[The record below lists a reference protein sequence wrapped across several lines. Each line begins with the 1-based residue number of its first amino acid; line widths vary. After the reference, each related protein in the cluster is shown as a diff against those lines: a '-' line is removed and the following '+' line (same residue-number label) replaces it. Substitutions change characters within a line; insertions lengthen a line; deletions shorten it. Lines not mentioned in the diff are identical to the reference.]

1 MLDTKTLTEETI
13 KECRENEAWLKTKVE
28 EFAPEGT
35 TCQVEELSVNDT
47 DGDEYI
53 FCEVTITCNK
63 RKHHFN
69 YYAGTQGVTLVERI
83 GGKKGEIA
91 DGDKLGK
98 TFEMEFYVPSKDD
111 MEDMEEFLKNLADY
125 APKKPKAKK
134 VKITIPEKVF
144 LVTAAYQKD
153 GGDLDYTSNIGVYK
167 SKEGATKALIEVAI
181 ENLPN
186 YDCERAIIGY
196 NHDDYMWGEW
206 DTLAVTADKKG
217 DPEDDDYYDLS
228 QEEILELI
236 RKAGRVF
243 VETETHSGMEL
254 KIVETDLEP

>member
-1 MLDTKTLTEETI
+1 MLDTKNLNEETI

-28 EFAPEGT
+28 EYAPDGT
-35 TCQVEELSVNDT
+35 TCQIEELSVNDT
-47 DGDEYI
+47 EGDEYI

-91 DGDKLGK
+91 DGNKLGK
-98 TFEMEFYVPSKDD
+98 MFEMEFYVPSKDD
-111 MEDMEEFLKNLADY
+111 MEDMEEFFEKLADY

-134 VKITIPEKVF
+134 VKINIPEKVF

-167 SKEGATKALIEVAI
+167 SKEGATKALIDVAI
-181 ENLPN
+181 ENLPC

-206 DTLAVTADKKG
+206 DKLAVTADKKG

-236 RKAGRVF
+236 RKAGRVL